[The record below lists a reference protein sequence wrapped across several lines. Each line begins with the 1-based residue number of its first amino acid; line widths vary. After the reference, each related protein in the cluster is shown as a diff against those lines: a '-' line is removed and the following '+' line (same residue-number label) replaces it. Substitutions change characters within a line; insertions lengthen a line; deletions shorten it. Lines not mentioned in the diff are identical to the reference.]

1 MTLLEELA
9 SFQNLYE
16 AYHECAKR
24 KRSSMGFQKS
34 RFNLGE
40 TLVELSEQLRTNTYK
55 WGPYREFHVCDPKR
69 RLIMAAP
76 YMCRVVHHAIH
87 RVILPY
93 LDVGLSDS
101 VFACREG
108 RGNRFAAQLL
118 FRRLKIFG
126 PRRYTLKLDIRQYFP
141 SINHAHLLRQI
152 EVNLPDSSLHHL
164 LVSLLASH
172 PGYAER
178 GYGIPIGNLTSQLF
192 ANFYLREV
200 DHAACDGLDVP
211 YHWLSEG
218 ELKSDAFYIRYMDD
232 MILIA
237 DNKKK
242 VCELAEQIVH
252 EISPRLGLAIPMR
265 KRMHIGS
272 DPIPFLGYVID
283 HDGVRP
289 LARNTRK
296 IINKMARMEREN
308 ERPSLIAQVK
318 NSYEAWMDLEDERG

>member
-1 MTLLEELA
+1 MTLLEEVA

-40 TLVELSEQLRTNTYK
+40 ALVELSEQLRGNSYQ

-108 RGNRFAAQLL
+108 RGNRFASQLL
-118 FRRLKIFG
+118 FRRLRIFG
-126 PRRYTLKLDIRQYFP
+126 PKRYTLKLDISQYFP
-141 SINHAHLLRQI
+141 SINHAQLLRLI
-152 EVNLPDSSLHHL
+152 EADLPDDSLHHL

-172 PGYAER
+172 PGYAQR

-192 ANFYLREV
+192 ANFYLRQV
-200 DHAACDGLDVP
+200 DQAACAGLGVP
-211 YHWLSEG
+211 YLWLTET
-218 ELKSDAFYIRYMDD
+218 ELNPTAFYIRYMDD

-237 DNKKK
+237 DKKEK
-242 VCELAEQIVH
+242 VCEVADCIVR
-252 EISPRLGLAIPMR
+252 EMTPRLGLNIPMR
-265 KRMHIGS
+265 KRMHIG
-272 DPIPFLGYVID
+272 DAPIPFLGYVMD
-283 HDGVRP
+283 HENVRP
-289 LARNTRK
+289 LARNARK
-296 IINKMARMEREN
+296 IKQKISRMEREN
-308 ERPSLIAQVK
+308 QRPSLIAQVR
-318 NSYEAWMDLEDERG
+318 NSYEAWIDLEEEGG